1 MRYRRLRFQAFGTA
15 SHGRSRTRR
24 ATSGAA
30 GPLGGALRVRS
41 ARVAR
46 HLARS
51 VAPNRFSSRL
61 RPGQPAAGVAYAFPP
76 LHLIPRVVQH
86 ALDTDSHL
94 VLLVPNWPSQPWW
107 PKLMSITTRSWLVGR
122 KSDLFSRRAQSG
134 EAWGYVPVLR
144 PFFELLVCRV
154 HASSAAASS
163 PASADVSSGL
173 RLTAV
178 AASDP
183 VVGAVPRIRCPPG
196 TLVPPM

>member
-1 MRYRRLRFQAFGTA
+1 MRFEAFGAA
-15 SHGRSRTRR
+15 SHGRSRARR

-41 ARVAR
+41 ARVSR

-51 VAPNRFSSRL
+51 VAPTVSPAGCAQGSRQL
-61 RPGQPAAGVAYAFPP
+61 ASRMPSPP

-86 ALDTDSHL
+86 ALDTDSRL

-107 PKLMSITTRSWLVGR
+107 PKLMSITARSWLVGR

-144 PFFELLVCRV
+144 PFFELLVCLV
-154 HASSAAASS
+154 HASSAAASA
-163 PASADVSSGL
+163 PASAEVSSGL
-173 RLTAV
+173 RLTAL

-183 VVGAVPRIRCPPG
+183 VVGSVPRIRCPPG

>member
-1 MRYRRLRFQAFGTA
+1 M
-15 SHGRSRTRR
+15 
-24 ATSGAA
+24 A
-30 GPLGGALRVRS
+30 GPA
-41 ARVAR
+41 
-46 HLARS
+46 
-51 VAPNRFSSRL
+51 
-61 RPGQPAAGVAYAFPP
+61 PAARPLAPPGHSAVHSGSVPPASPAAWRGPSRRTVSPAGCAQGSRQLASRMPSPP

-86 ALDTDSHL
+86 ALDTDSRL

-107 PKLMSITTRSWLVGR
+107 PKLMSITARSWLVGR

-134 EAWGYVPVLR
+134 EAWGKVPVLR
-144 PFFELLVCRV
+144 PFFELLVCLV
-154 HASSAAASS
+154 HASSAAAST
-163 PASADVSSGL
+163 PASAEVSSGL